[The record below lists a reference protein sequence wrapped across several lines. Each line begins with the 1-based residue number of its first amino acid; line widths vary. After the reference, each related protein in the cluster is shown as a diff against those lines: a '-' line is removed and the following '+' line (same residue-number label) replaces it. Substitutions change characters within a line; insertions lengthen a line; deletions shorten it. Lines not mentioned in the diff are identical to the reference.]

1 MTGLDRAG
9 KARSRWLAVLMSA
22 AVVAAS
28 CLAIVAAPMS
38 ASAADDDKFPKKF
51 ASWNMNGKKNGDCGN
66 PEDRWQPCIAPE
78 FPGRTED
85 GQWAEDGIDVIA
97 LQEAGNTQ
105 PESAVFTGRIL
116 GGGGVYEY
124 RWNIGTRPGSR
135 PRNVYIYFS
144 STGQQRNGLA
154 FAVRSP
160 GDPESMSGPVRDA
173 AQLAVNWSDGGNRPM
188 LGIQI
193 GEHWYYTAH
202 ASANGGGPNDAG
214 EIIRIAGRHIQLH
227 SPNSDFMVLADFNF
241 DPARMPQGL
250 QHHIIRSNQS
260 THQFGSET
268 DWTYHSRGERRNFD
282 IRRRGVNSDHWMVY
296 FYIIIAIGTHIG
308 NGGGAGGCR
317 APRALAARAAAA
329 DDYCFPAVGRK
340 LRVSPQE
347 WRWRGW
353 VLAKASRENK
363 ARLQKKAGTANEH
376 VTLLLGLRG
385 TYRLKVTFEESG
397 RCLSR
402 DGFWDPCN
410 VDNKSQDW
418 ALSGGSLIDPY
429 ANEPRSLTAITH
441 PGADHPVVGVGR
453 GAYKWDFTDAENPPT
468 DPGPTDPG
476 PLEKKRIR
484 LMPLGDSITFGVAS
498 SDRNGYRDELHKKMK
513 RSAEIVDF
521 VGSVRA
527 GSMSDPDNE
536 GHPGDRIDEI
546 AGFAAC
552 SVPQYQPNVVT
563 LHAGTNDM
571 NQNFR
576 LATAPARLKALV
588 DRTLKD
594 SPRAVVLVAKL
605 IPTGKAG
612 LQPRIDAYN
621 AALTGVV
628 RQLQSEKMRVLL
640 VDMKRVLVSDGLE
653 NDAHPTDAG
662 YAKMADAW
670 YAGVVQAE
678 AKGWISTPLPE
689 KAPTACDPD
698 DNPVGGGDGTGSGIG
713 SSGTALGDGWRRL
726 GVIVPGYGQR
736 FGRPIIAELN
746 GDKRADYVQVAA
758 NGNFRASINTVGKP
772 GKPDWA
778 DVGRYDI
785 KVDGEVRFADI
796 DGDGRDDY
804 LQVSPNGAVR
814 AWRNTGGGQSSTPGK
829 ASRLKFEL
837 WGVVFTSKG
846 FTSDHLRFADIN
858 GDSRDDILR
867 VSDAGAAHVYVNQ
880 GSPPSVG
887 KPAAPAWKLRL
898 DWAGGTKGSSLTAVR
913 FADVDGDGKADYL
926 QVGADGAVH
935 AFLNRGGGGNGSFQA
950 RHNWARKSGYP
961 RPYVQFAD
969 ISGDGRADYLVVY
982 DGGAVRAWLNRGGN

>member
-1 MTGLDRAG
+1 MTGLLDRAA
-9 KARSRWLAVLMSA
+9 KARGRLLAVLVSVA
-22 AVVAAS
+22 IIAAS
-28 CLAIVAAPMS
+28 CLAIVAAPTS
-38 ASAADDDKFPKKF
+38 VSAADDGEFPKKF
-51 ASWNMNGKKNGDCGN
+51 ASWNMNGKENGDCGKK
-66 PEDRWQPCIAPE
+66 EDRWRPCIAPE
-78 FPGRTED
+78 FPDTA
-85 GQWAEDGIDVIA
+85 AEGIDVIA

-105 PESAVFTGRIL
+105 PESAEFTGRIL
-116 GGGGVYEY
+116 GDGGVYEY
-124 RWNIGTRPGSR
+124 RWNVGTTSR

-160 GDPESMSGPVRDA
+160 DPASETGPVRDA
-173 AQLAVNWSDGGNRPM
+173 AQLAVNWSTGGDRPM

-193 GEHWYYTAH
+193 GEHWYFTAH
-202 ASANGGGPNDAG
+202 AQSNGGNANDHR
-214 EIIRIAGRHIQLH
+214 EIIRMAGRHIELS
-227 SPNSDFMVLADFNF
+227 SPNSDYMVLADFNY
-241 DPARMPQGL
+241 DPARLPDAL
-250 QHHIIRSNQS
+250 QRHIIRSFQP
-260 THQFGSET
+260 THQHGSEP
-268 DWTYHSRGERRNFD
+268 DFAYHSRGNQRNFNV
-282 IRRRGVNSDHWMVY
+282 RSRGVNSDHWMVY
-296 FYIIIAIGTHIG
+296 YSIIIAIGAHIG

-317 APRALAARAAAA
+317 APQTLAARAAAA
-329 DDYCFPAVGRK
+329 EEDYCLPAVGYRF
-340 LRVSPQE
+340 RVSPQE
-347 WRWRGW
+347 WRWRDW
-353 VLAKASRENK
+353 VLVKAPREDK

-397 RCLSR
+397 RCLTR
-402 DGFWDPCN
+402 DGFWDSCDVN
-410 VDNKSQDW
+410 NKDQDW
-418 ALSGGSLIDPY
+418 GLSGGSLIDPY
-429 ANEPRSLTAITH
+429 ANEPRALKAITE
-441 PGADHPVVGVGR
+441 PGADHPVIGFGQ
-453 GAYKWDFTDAENPPT
+453 GTYKWDFTDAEIPPT
-468 DPGPTDPG
+468 DPEPTEPG
-476 PLEKKRIR
+476 PLEEKRIR
-484 LMPLGDSITFGVAS
+484 LMPLGDSITFGLAS
-498 SDRNGYRDELHKKMK
+498 SDGNGYRDELHDKIK
-513 RSAEIVDF
+513 RSAQTVDF

-552 SVPQYQPNVVT
+552 SVPRYQPNVVT

-571 NQNFR
+571 NQDFR
-576 LATAPARLKALV
+576 LPTAPARLKALV

-621 AALTGVV
+621 AALTDVV
-628 RQLQSEKMRVLL
+628 GQLQSEKKHVLL
-640 VDMKRVLVSDGLE
+640 VDMERVLVSDGLE

-689 KAPTACDPD
+689 QAPTDCDPD
-698 DNPVGGGDGTGSGIG
+698 HNPGVEDGDGTGSGVG
-713 SSGTALGDGWRRL
+713 SGGTALGDGWRRL
-726 GVIVPGYGQR
+726 GVIVPGYGER
-736 FGRPIIAELN
+736 FGRPVLAELN
-746 GDKRADYVQVAA
+746 GDQRADYVQVAA
-758 NGNFRASINTVGKP
+758 DGNFRASINTVGQP
-772 GKPDWA
+772 GQPDWA

-829 ASRLKFEL
+829 ASRLNFEL
-837 WGVVFTSKG
+837 WGVVFAGDG

-858 GDSRDDILR
+858 GDGRDDILR

-880 GSPPSVG
+880 GGQDSDG
-887 KPAAPAWKLRL
+887 KPAADAWKLRL
-898 DWAGGTKGSSLTAVR
+898 DWAGGTRGSSLQAVR
-913 FADVDGDGKADYL
+913 FADADGDGKADYL
-926 QVGADGAVH
+926 QVGADGAAVH
-935 AFLNRGGGGNGSFQA
+935 AFLNRGGGGEGSFEA
-950 RHNWARKSGYP
+950 RYNWARESGYP

-969 ISGDGRADYLVVY
+969 ISGDGKADYLVVY